1 MKNKKIV
8 LAIIVVLIVGFVLA
22 IQSYQK
28 NIDQLN
34 ENLVATVGSSVFVK
48 EHSPSF
54 GENKSDVII
63 TEFIDPECESCAAF
77 YPAIKEIF
85 GDYNVETKLVIRYL
99 AFHDNS
105 KFAVKLL
112 ESARLQNKFKEA
124 LEVIFKTQNQWA
136 QHNNPQPELLWI
148 LLPEA
153 GLDMAKLK
161 EDFEKIDVDTI
172 LELDSQDATT
182 LGVRGTPTFFVN
194 GKKLHELSYKAL
206 RDLVESEIYK

>member
-8 LAIIVVLIVGFVLA
+8 LAIIVVLVVGFILA

-28 NIDQLN
+28 NIDELN
-34 ENLVATVGSSVFVK
+34 EDLVATAGSSLFVK

-77 YPAIKEIF
+77 YPAIKEVF
-85 GDYNVETKLVIRYL
+85 GDYDMETKLVIRYL
-99 AFHDNS
+99 AFHGNS

-112 ESARLQNKFKEA
+112 EASRLQNKFKET
-124 LEVIFKTQNQWA
+124 LEVMFKTQNQWA
-136 QHNNPQPELLWI
+136 QHHNPQPELLWI

-161 EDFEKIDVDTI
+161 EDFEKINVDRI
-172 LELDSQDATT
+172 LELDSKDATT

>member
-8 LAIIVVLIVGFVLA
+8 LGIVVLLVIGFFLA
-22 IQSYQK
+22 IKSYQSGVDTK
-28 NIDQLN
+28 NQEL
-34 ENLVATVGSSVFVK
+34 ATTSGSSLFVK

-54 GENKSDVII
+54 GENKSSVII

-77 YPAIKEIF
+77 YPAIKEVF

-99 AFHDNS
+99 AFHNNS

-112 ESARLQNKFKEA
+112 ESARLQNKFKET
-124 LEVIFKTQNQWA
+124 LEVMFKTQNQWA
-136 QHNNPQPELLWI
+136 QHHNPQPELLWI

-161 EDFEKIDVDTI
+161 EDFEKINVDKI
-172 LELDSQDATT
+172 LELDSEDATT